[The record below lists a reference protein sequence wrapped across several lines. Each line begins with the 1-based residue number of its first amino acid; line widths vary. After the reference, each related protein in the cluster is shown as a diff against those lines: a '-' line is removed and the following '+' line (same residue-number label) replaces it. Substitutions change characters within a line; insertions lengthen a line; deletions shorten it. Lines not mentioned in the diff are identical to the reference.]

1 MPILQIVDVKKHYL
15 VKNRVKEVLKGIS
28 FDLFPGEI
36 VSLLGLN
43 GSGKTTLLSILV
55 TLLAPSSGQI
65 FWKGTN
71 VYKKLFSYRGSIGF
85 SPQKP
90 NLDPILTLEQN
101 LLFAGRYFNM
111 NKQRIQGR
119 KEKLIKQFELESVMH
134 LPLNLLSIGYKQRFL
149 LARTLIHDPSIIIL
163 DEPTV
168 GLDPSIRNQ
177 IQKIIL
183 SLKEEGKTIILAT
196 HYLEEAEVLSDRVI
210 VIDNGV
216 IKQIDTLQRLKK
228 IGKGANLEEAF
239 LHLTKPISI
248 FP

>member
-1 MPILQIVDVKKHYL
+1 MPILQIIDIKKHYL

-28 FDLFPGEI
+28 LDLFSGEV

-65 FWKGTN
+65 FWKGASI
-71 VYKKLFSYRGSIGF
+71 YKKLFSYRGSVGF

-101 LLFAGRYFNM
+101 LLFAGRYFNL
-111 NKQRIQGR
+111 NKQRIQDR

-134 LPLNLLSIGYKQRFL
+134 LPLHLLSIGYKQRFL

-168 GLDPSIRNQ
+168 GLDPCIRNQ
-177 IQKIIL
+177 IQKVIL

-196 HYLEEAEVLSDRVI
+196 HYLEEAEALSDRII
-210 VIDNGV
+210 VINNGV
-216 IKQIDTLQRLKK
+216 IKQIDTPKK
-228 IGKGANLEEAF
+228 IREGANLEKLF
-239 LHLTKPISI
+239 LHLIKPMPI

>member
-1 MPILQIVDVKKHYL
+1 MSILQIVAVKKQYL
-15 VKNRVKEVLKGIS
+15 VKGKIEKVLKNIS
-28 FDLFPGEI
+28 FDFFPGEI

-65 FWKGTN
+65 FWKGCSI
-71 VYKKLFSYRGSIGF
+71 YKNLFSYRKNIGF

-90 NLDPILTLEQN
+90 NLDPVLTLEQN
-101 LLFAGRYFNM
+101 LLFAGRYYGM
-111 NKQRIQGR
+111 NKQMIQVR
-119 KEKLIKQFELESVMH
+119 QEKLIKQFGLEKVIH

-149 LARTLIHDPSIIIL
+149 LARTLMHDPSIIIL

-168 GLDPSIRNQ
+168 GLDPSIRKQ

-196 HYLEEAEVLSDRVI
+196 HYLEEAEILSDRI
-210 VIDNGV
+210 LIIDNGM
-216 IKQIDTLQRLKK
+216 IKQIDSLEQLKNEWQRE
-228 IGKGANLEEAF
+228 NLEEVF
-239 LHLTKPISI
+239 LHLIKPLSI
-248 FP
+248 AP

>member
-1 MPILQIVDVKKHYL
+1 MPILQIVDIKKHYF
-15 VKNRVKEVLKGIS
+15 VKKRAKEVLKGIS
-28 FDLFPGEI
+28 FDLFSGEI

-65 FWKGTN
+65 IWKGISI
-71 VYKKLFSYRGSIGF
+71 YKNLFSYRRSIGF

-90 NLDPILTLEQN
+90 NIDPILTLEQN

-111 NKQRIQGR
+111 SKQSIRNR
-119 KEKLIKQFELESVMH
+119 KEKLIKQFKLENVMH

-149 LARTLIHDPSIIIL
+149 LARTLMHDPSIIIL

-168 GLDPSIRNQ
+168 GLDPSIRSQ
-177 IQKIIL
+177 IQKTIL

-196 HYLEEAEVLSDRVI
+196 HYLEEAEVLSDRII

-216 IKQIDTLQRLKK
+216 IKQIDTPQQLKK
-228 IGKGANLEEAF
+228 IGEGANLEEVF
-239 LHLTKPISI
+239 FHLTKPMST